1 MFLCFTTRYIH
12 MINLVDVPNEII
24 QKDLYGYVKIYYWGL
39 AHSGFIIGRVVLS
52 PSSGIPSP

>member
-1 MFLCFTTRYIH
+1 MLYNITNIH